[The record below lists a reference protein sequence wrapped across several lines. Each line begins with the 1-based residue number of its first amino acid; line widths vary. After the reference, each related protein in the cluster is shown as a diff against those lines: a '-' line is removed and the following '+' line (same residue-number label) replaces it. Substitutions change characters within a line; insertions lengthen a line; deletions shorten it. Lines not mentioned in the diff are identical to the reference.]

1 MIIERAGFLG
11 DHHIILEV
19 IERKKIGIKKNQ
31 VMEIKNTNKINL
43 KNI

>member
-1 MIIERAGFLG
+1 
-11 DHHIILEV
+11 V

-43 KNI
+43 KNIWKKVQKDKEEEVFKINL